1 MTNNKVKNVIIH
13 ETRLSRIWK
22 YVEDDSASFGVISPY
37 RKYLSKV
44 ENLERYKEL
53 KSLIKN
59 DLELGYIELEG
70 GFEEEGDWVNE
81 KSIFIPNIS
90 KGHLT
95 FLGDYYD
102 QFSVIYK
109 DKNEFVE
116 IGTND
121 ASGRG
126 EVINNF
132 IKKGWDKNININSDS
147 TKEFF
152 SKLAKGS
159 HRDKKFLYG
168 VDKSFLYEVDGK
180 TFNDMYRETSGR
192 GERRL
197 IKLL

>member
-1 MTNNKVKNVIIH
+1 MKNNNVKNVIIT
-13 ETRLSRIWK
+13 ETKLSRIWK

-37 RKYLSKV
+37 RKYLSKA
-44 ENLERYKEL
+44 ENLERYAEL

-70 GFEEEGDWVNE
+70 GFKEEGDWVNE

-102 QFSVIYK
+102 QYSVIYK
-109 DKNEFVE
+109 DANEFVE

-121 ASGRG
+121 VSGRG
-126 EVINNF
+126 NIMNNF
-132 IKKGWDKNININSDS
+132 TKKGWDKNMDINSDL

-159 HRDKKFLYG
+159 HRDKKFLYNM
-168 VDKSFLYEVDGK
+168 DETFLYEDCFA
-180 TFNDMYRETSGR
+180 T
-192 GERRL
+192 
-197 IKLL
+197 

>member
-1 MTNNKVKNVIIH
+1 MKNNNVKNVIIT
-13 ETRLSRIWK
+13 ETKLSRIWK

-37 RKYLSKV
+37 RKYLSKA
-44 ENLERYKEL
+44 ENLERYAEL

-59 DLELGYIELEG
+59 DLKLGYIELEG
-70 GFEEEGDWVNE
+70 GFKEEGDWVNE

-102 QFSVIYK
+102 QYSVIYK
-109 DKNEFVE
+109 DANEFVE

-121 ASGRG
+121 VSGRG
-126 EVINNF
+126 NIMNNF
-132 IKKGWDKNININSDS
+132 TKKGWDKNMDINSDL

-159 HRDKKFLYG
+159 HRDKKFLYNI
-168 VDKSFLYEVDGK
+168 DKRCFIKRLNRTSNLKRKFIER
-180 TFNDMYRETSGR
+180 TF
-192 GERRL
+192 
-197 IKLL
+197 

>member
-1 MTNNKVKNVIIH
+1 MKNNNVKNVIIH
-13 ETRLSRIWK
+13 ETKLSRIWK

-37 RKYLSKV
+37 RKYLSKA
-44 ENLERYKEL
+44 ENLERYAEL

-70 GFEEEGDWVNE
+70 GFKEEGDWVNE

-102 QFSVIYK
+102 QYSVIYK
-109 DKNEFVE
+109 DANEFVE

-121 ASGRG
+121 VSGRG
-126 EVINNF
+126 KVINNF
-132 IKKGWDKNININSDS
+132 TKKGWDKNMDINSDL

-159 HRDKKFLYG
+159 HRDKKFLYNM
-168 VDKSFLYEVDGK
+168 DETFLYEVDGK
-180 TFNDMYRETSGR
+180 TFNDMYRENRGR